1 MMRIHTHKN
10 CIKMNSITRYTFDVN
25 REDGGF
31 KTVTIRLARDE
42 DDFFDTFATIREVED
57 LLRSQ
62 GTLISDI
69 EYKV

>member
-10 CIKMNSITRYTFDVN
+10 CIKMDSIKRYTFDVK

-42 DDFFDTFATIREVED
+42 DDFFDTFATIIEVEN

-69 EYKV
+69 TYEV